1 MVFVPL
7 NLSSYCYFWTCFI
20 PCFGDFLVGSERVST
35 CQSGSEKNHVLVSMW
50 LWTTFQ
56 KCFVTAISLLFKFC
70 VRCIFATFLS
80 LKESTC
86 KTRKIFF
93 IWLQNLFPFSRKSKF
108 RTLDIQI
115 LWCHQMPNHKKRDTF
130 NWISLELNTA
140 C

>member
-1 MVFVPL
+1 MSGWYLF
-7 NLSSYCYFWTCFI
+7 LSI
-20 PCFGDFLVGSERVST
+20 LVLIVIFE
-35 CQSGSEKNHVLVSMW
+35 HVLCLILVSFLLVLNVYLPARVAQRRTMW

-56 KCFVTAISLLFKFC
+56 KCSVTAISLLFKFC
-70 VRCIFATFLS
+70 VRYIFATFLS

-86 KTRKIFF
+86 KTRKMFF